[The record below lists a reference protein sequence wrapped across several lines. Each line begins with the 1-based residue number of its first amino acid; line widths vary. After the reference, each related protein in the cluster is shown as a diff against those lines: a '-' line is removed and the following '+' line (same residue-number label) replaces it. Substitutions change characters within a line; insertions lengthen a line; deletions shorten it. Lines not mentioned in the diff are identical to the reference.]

1 MRWASIVATVVFVLT
16 VVSSPAIASAAP
28 ALVGQ
33 TAVDPDRV
41 VLDVTVQADGNA
53 TWVIEHRVRLENDN
67 QTAAFEEVATD
78 VRRNE
83 SDYISQFRSQMAPTV
98 ASASNATGREMAL
111 ENVSVSAE
119 QRALP
124 QTYGVL
130 SYRFAWSNFAAVSDQ
145 RLDVGAAIAGLF
157 LDSDTVLR
165 VSFPDGYNASAVEPA
180 PDEASASGVV
190 WRGPREFGAAEP
202 SLTLAPAADGS
213 ADGSG
218 VAGGSVWLWATL
230 LGLLSVGAYL
240 LWRRRGATPA
250 PTADAGGS
258 GDAGTT
264 TATDAADAAEPA
276 GEPDR
281 PPMEL
286 LSNEEQVQRVLT
298 DHGGRLKQ
306 QELAG
311 ELDWTDAK
319 TSQVISDMREAGAVE
334 TFRLGRENVVTFPDE
349 GLGEDIGPD

>member
-1 MRWASIVATVVFVLT
+1 MRRAAIVIGLLLALT
-16 VVSSPAIASAAP
+16 VGLTPVTAGPTP

-33 TAVDPDRV
+33 TAVDADRV
-41 VLDVTVQADGNA
+41 VLDVMVQSGGDAA
-53 TWVIEHRVRLENDN
+53 WLIEHRVRLETDN
-67 QTAAFEEVATD
+67 QTAAFEDVATD
-78 VRRNE
+78 IRRNK
-83 SDYISQFRSQMAPTV
+83 SDYATQFRAQMAPTV
-98 ASASNATGREMAL
+98 ASASNATGREMTL

-124 QTYGVL
+124 QTYGVV
-130 SYRFAWSNFAAVSDQ
+130 SYRFAWSNFAAVSDK
-145 RLDVGAAIAGLF
+145 RLNVGAAIAGLF

-165 VSFPDGYNASAVEPA
+165 VSFPDGYNVSAVEPT

-202 SLTLAPAADGS
+202 SLTLAPAAGES

-218 VAGGSVWLWATL
+218 VAGGSIWVWAAL
-230 LGLLSVGAYL
+230 LGLLAVGAYL
-240 LWRRRGATPA
+240 LWRRRGGTPA
-250 PTADAGGS
+250 PTAHSEGS
-258 GDAGTT
+258 ESAAT
-264 TATDAADAAEPA
+264 TATEDAGDAEPA

-298 DHGGRLKQ
+298 DNGGRLKQ
-306 QELAG
+306 KELAG

-319 TSQVISDMREAGAVE
+319 TSQVITDMREAGEVE